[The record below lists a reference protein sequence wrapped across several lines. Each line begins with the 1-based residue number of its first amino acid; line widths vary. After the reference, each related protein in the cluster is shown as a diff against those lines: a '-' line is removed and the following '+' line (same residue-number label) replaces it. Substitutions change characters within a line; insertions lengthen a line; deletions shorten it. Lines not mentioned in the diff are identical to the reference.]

1 MNSFSKFI
9 AFLERDIK
17 ILLSYKFNLF
27 IQLISSFF
35 ILLMIFLIFSR
46 EADFDKSG
54 FLNIF
59 VGIALIDFMM
69 SSLTVFSKEVRNAQT
84 TGTFEALIL
93 TKTSPALLIFSS
105 YALTLFRACIRI
117 SIYFIICKLFFDIH
131 LDLSKIPLFLVAA
144 MFCSLPFIGLGMMSA
159 SFIIVFKVG
168 NIINLLISLFSIFS
182 SGIFFPTSILSD
194 YAAEISSYSPLNIG
208 LEVCTQIVNNNFQF
222 DSISPLLLQIS
233 YMSIALIPLG
243 ILLVY
248 YGISVSKRNGSLN
261 QY

>member
-35 ILLMIFLIFSR
+35 ILLIFFLIFSR

-105 YALTLFRACIRI
+105 YALTLF
-117 SIYFIICKLFFDIH
+117 SMHKNIYLF
-131 LDLSKIPLFLVAA
+131 
-144 MFCSLPFIGLGMMSA
+144 
-159 SFIIVFKVG
+159 
-168 NIINLLISLFSIFS
+168 
-182 SGIFFPTSILSD
+182 
-194 YAAEISSYSPLNIG
+194 
-208 LEVCTQIVNNNFQF
+208 
-222 DSISPLLLQIS
+222 
-233 YMSIALIPLG
+233 
-243 ILLVY
+243 Y
-248 YGISVSKRNGSLN
+248 YL
-261 QY
+261 